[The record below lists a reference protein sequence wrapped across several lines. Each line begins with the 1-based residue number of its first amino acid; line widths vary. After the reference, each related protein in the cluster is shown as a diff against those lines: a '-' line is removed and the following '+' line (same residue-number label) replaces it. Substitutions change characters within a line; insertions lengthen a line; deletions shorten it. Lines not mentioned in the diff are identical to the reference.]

1 MIVFPN
7 AKINIGLQVLKKRS
21 DQYHELETVFYPVN
35 IYDVLEVIEAKET
48 AFYPTGI
55 VIDGKMEDNICV
67 KAYYLLA
74 KDYKL
79 PSVEI
84 HLHKTI
90 PIGAGLGG
98 GSSDAAFMIK
108 ALNDKF
114 ELKLSIEKMENYAAT
129 LGADCAFFIQNKPLF
144 AEGIGTDL
152 SEISLDLSSYYFVVV
167 KPKIHIST
175 SEAYKSIIPDS
186 MGKDL
191 NKAILEPIENWKNSV
206 INDFEAAIVNSYPE
220 IGEIK
225 QQLYDVGAIYA
236 SMSGSGS
243 ALYGIFRKKPFFPE
257 NRERYQIFYG

>member
-21 DQYHELETVFYPVN
+21 DHYHELETVFYPIR

-48 AFYPTGI
+48 AFYTTGI
-55 VIDGKMEDNICV
+55 PIDGNVEDNICV

-74 KDYKL
+74 EDYNL
-79 PSVEI
+79 PAVEI

-108 ALNDKF
+108 ALNEKF
-114 ELKLSIEKMENYAAT
+114 DLKLSIEKMEGYAKK

-152 SEISLDLSSYYFVVV
+152 SKIALDLSGYYFVII
-167 KPKIHIST
+167 KPKIHVST
-175 SEAYKSIIPDS
+175 SEAYKSIIPDLK
-186 MGKDL
+186 GKKL
-191 NKAILEPIENWKNSV
+191 KKTILEPIENWKNSV
-206 INDFEAAIVNSYPE
+206 INDFEVAIEKKYPE

-225 QQLYDVGAIYA
+225 EQLYDLGAIYA

-243 ALYGIFRKKPFFPE
+243 ALYGIFKEKPLFPE
-257 NRERYQIFYG
+257 NKERYQIFYC